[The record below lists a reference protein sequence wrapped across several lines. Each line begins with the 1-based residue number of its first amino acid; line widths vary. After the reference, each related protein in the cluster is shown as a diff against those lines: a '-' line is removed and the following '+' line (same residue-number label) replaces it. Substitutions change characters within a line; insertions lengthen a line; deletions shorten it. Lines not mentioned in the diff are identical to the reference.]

1 MGLLNDIQGFK
12 RESAEGKLNVV
23 SLAMI
28 HCNGVTRKE
37 AINEMKNVIVIKI
50 RELLR
55 LALLEKGTPDMMK
68 TENAIMEEPIFFS
81 ETVTFGMCNRT
92 TIWMKEADFFRNKS
106 VATMEEYMTNG
117 YVSSGIR
124 QAVPPALYLVG
135 P

>member
-1 MGLLNDIQGFK
+1 
-12 RESAEGKLNVV
+12 
-23 SLAMI
+23 
-28 HCNGVTRKE
+28 
-37 AINEMKNVIVIKI
+37 MKNVIVSKK

-55 LALLEKGTPDMMK
+55 LALLKKGTPDMMK

-81 ETVTFGMCNRT
+81 ET
-92 TIWMKEADFFRNKS
+92 EADFFRNKS